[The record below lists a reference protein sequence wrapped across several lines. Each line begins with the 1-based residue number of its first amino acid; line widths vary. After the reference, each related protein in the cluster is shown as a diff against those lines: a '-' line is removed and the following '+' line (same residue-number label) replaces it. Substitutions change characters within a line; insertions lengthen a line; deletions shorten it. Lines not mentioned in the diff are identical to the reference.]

1 MTTKP
6 EELLEPTD
14 IDISAVGFTLILFN
28 DNYHE
33 FEEVIQ
39 QVMKA
44 TGYGYDKA
52 ESITMEAHNKG
63 RAPVL
68 SGELDKCIK
77 AQSVLEEIGLR
88 TAIEV
93 NA

>member
-14 IDISAVGFTLILFN
+14 IDVSAEGFTLILFN
-28 DNYHE
+28 DNHHE

-39 QVMKA
+39 QVIKA
-44 TGYGYDKA
+44 TGYGYNKA
-52 ESITMEAHNKG
+52 ESITMEAHSKG
-63 RAPVL
+63 RAPVI
-68 SGELDKCIK
+68 SGELDKCLQ

-88 TAIEV
+88 TVIEV

>member
-14 IDISAVGFTLILFN
+14 IDVSAEGFTLILFN
-28 DNYHE
+28 DNHHE

-44 TGYGYDKA
+44 TGYGYNKA
-52 ESITMEAHNKG
+52 ETITMEAHSKG
-63 RAPVL
+63 RAPVI
-68 SGELDKCIK
+68 SGDLNTCIR